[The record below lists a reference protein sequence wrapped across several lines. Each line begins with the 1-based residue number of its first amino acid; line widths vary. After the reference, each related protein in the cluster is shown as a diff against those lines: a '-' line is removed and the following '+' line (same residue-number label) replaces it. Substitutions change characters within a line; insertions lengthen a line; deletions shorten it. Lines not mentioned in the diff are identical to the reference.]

1 MLDNY
6 WFIFFS
12 IILIFIIIRKIN
24 NLNKPFDENEF
35 INKYKNYTKIKN
47 DKLNFNNIKENIS
60 SIICFY
66 FGINNT

>member
-24 NLNKPFDENEF
+24 NLNKPFNENEF
-35 INKYKNYTKIKN
+35 INKYNNYTKIKN
-47 DKLNFNNIKENIS
+47 DKLNFNNIKENIL

-66 FGINNT
+66 FGINNI

>member
-24 NLNKPFDENEF
+24 NLNKPFNENEF
-35 INKYKNYTKIKN
+35 INKYNNYTKIKN
-47 DKLNFNNIKENIS
+47 DKLNFNNIKENIL
-60 SIICFY
+60 SIIYFY
-66 FGINNT
+66 FGINNI